1 MDRLGLKV
9 QAFWTSSKFDEKN
22 AMKVSMAKV
31 LRLSLKFLPWYPS
44 LAVLGYGEAEHAL
57 LIAGVRGRWV
67 DDLGVDVDI
76 EAGSLTDQEEAQ
88 NTERRDELEPGHLRQ
103 FCFRIFHS
111 RWFSRK
117 TRRSFNFF
125 RWFHFSWKK
134 SHLLSL
140 HSDSGPCEDKLS
152 LPERKRKR

>member
-1 MDRLGLKV
+1 
-9 QAFWTSSKFDEKN
+9 
-22 AMKVSMAKV
+22 MAKV
-31 LRLSLKFLPWYPS
+31 IRLSLKFLPWYPS
-44 LAVLGYGEAEHAL
+44 LAVLGYREAEHAL

-88 NTERRDELEPGHLRQ
+88 NTDRRDELEPGHLRQ

-134 SHLLSL
+134 ITFAVSSFRFWSL
-140 HSDSGPCEDKLS
+140 RRQVESTWKEKKEIVNEVEYFGEPIITNNRRETRLV
-152 LPERKRKR
+152 